1 MTAQATAPGH
11 PEPTT
16 EMVQR
21 LKAGTDLLTAAAL
34 RRLDQELPWYGSLAA
49 EDRSWIG
56 LVAQSGI
63 AAFISWYER
72 PSATAF
78 NAAEIFRGAPTELTR
93 SISLQN
99 TLQLVRIVVEVVETH
114 TDRLATPEHAGALR
128 EAVLLYS
135 REVAFSAAEVY
146 ARAAETRGA
155 WDARLEAL
163 VVDSL
168 VRGESDDS
176 LRSRI
181 AAAGWTGR
189 GATLVMVGTNDR
201 TLDEVRAAELRR
213 ATRRAAEDALVGI
226 HGDRIVLILGGS
238 GDLRSSARSLTSRF
252 GPGPV
257 IIGPTVSDVSDAG
270 RSARAALV
278 SLTAARAW
286 PSAPRPVLAEELLP
300 ERVLVGDAEARR
312 SLLQDVY
319 RPLVTVGGP
328 LLETLSVYLG
338 EGRSLEG
345 AARVLYVHPNTVRYR
360 LRRVAALTGWDP
372 TEAREGFVLQV
383 AIAVGRLAD
392 TDS

>member
-1 MTAQATAPGH
+1 MTVVRPAH
-11 PEPTT
+11 RSPTP

-21 LKAGTDLLTAAAL
+21 LRQGTDLLTTAAL
-34 RRLDQELPWYGSLAA
+34 RRLDQELPWYGGLAA

-78 NAAEIFRGAPTELTR
+78 NAAEIFRGAPPELTR

-99 TLQLVRIVVEVVETH
+99 TLQLVRIVVEVVEAH
-114 TDRLATPEHAGALR
+114 TDRLAAPEHAGALR

-189 GATLVMVGTNDR
+189 GATLVMVGTSDR

-345 AARVLYVHPNTVRYR
+345 AARVLYVHPNTVGYR